1 MATYQE
7 MFADLDRQEQENE
20 QRYKAAFHAYF
31 ESKAAIAAARS
42 ALKVAQENYPPGE
55 QVETTGE

>member
-1 MATYQE
+1 MATYEE

-20 QRYKAAFHAYF
+20 QRFKSAIHAYF
-31 ESKAAIAAARS
+31 ESKAALAAARS

-55 QVETTGE
+55 QVANTGE